1 MMKRILEIAFLTGVY
16 LFMVA
21 VIIVEGFFP
30 GVME

>member
-21 VIIVEGFFP
+21 IIIVEGFFP
-30 GVME
+30 GIME

>member
-1 MMKRILEIAFLTGVY
+1 MMRKILEIAFLTGVY

>member
-1 MMKRILEIAFLTGVY
+1 MKRVIEIAFLTGVY

-30 GVME
+30 GIME

>member
-1 MMKRILEIAFLTGVY
+1 MMKRVIEIAFLTGVY

-30 GVME
+30 GIME